1 MSVVRKKR
9 DVNDWDRRLSW
20 ASAFFLIG
28 SVANASLKTVIP
40 IPDALWGLISVL
52 VGVGIL
58 SFYFAN
64 SKEMLNRSSHI
75 FWRSVGIFVILYLIS
90 AIMITWREEPMIGML
105 SGSAMLNFCWWI
117 PSGVFA
123 CSVYNKE
130 TLYEVWV
137 NASYIISFFCVIIF
151 FFHIPTKEYESL
163 AEYNMA
169 YGFYVILP
177 LIIQI
182 NEYKRKK
189 RIWLLLLVLFETFTV
204 LVYANRG
211 VLLSLVFFLIYKFA
225 FESNSRARKIFS
237 ILFLLFFG
245 IIMLSSIQSIAS
257 AAVSIL
263 DVFGFE
269 SRTISMLAEGVVSDT
284 TGRDNIWK
292 VCFKMIEERPILGWG
307 LGGEFYHI
315 ASVLSGTTTSA
326 AVLVGSSPHNGV
338 VQNFVNFG
346 VFGGAVSTYIIL
358 LPFLRLNSV
367 KDEFAK
373 ILIVIF
379 GASRVIPD
387 LVSGDGFFTEPK
399 VAIYLY
405 LFYFW
410 KHCKNVKMQNN
421 NISSR
426 IV

>member
-1 MSVVRKKR
+1 MSI
-9 DVNDWDRRLSW
+9 
-20 ASAFFLIG
+20 ASPVQPCI
-28 SVANASLKTVIP
+28 V
-40 IPDALWGLISVL
+40 

-58 SFYFAN
+58 SFYYAN
-64 SKEMLNRSSHI
+64 SKEMLKRSSLI
-75 FWRSVGIFVILYLIS
+75 FLHSIVLFVFLYLIS
-90 AIMITWREEPMIGML
+90 ALMIIWRGEPIIGMI
-105 SGSAMLNFCWWI
+105 SGSAMLNFMWWI

-130 TLYEVWV
+130 ILYKIWV
-137 NASYIISFFCVIIF
+137 KASYIISFFCVIIF
-151 FFHIPTKEYESL
+151 FFHIPSKEYEEL

-169 YGFYVILP
+169 YGFFVILP

-182 NEYKRKK
+182 NEYSKRK

-211 VLLSLVFFLIYKFA
+211 VLLSLVFFLVYKFA

-237 ILFLLFFG
+237 ILFLLAFG
-245 IIMLSSIQSIAS
+245 LIMLSSIQTLAT

-269 SRTISMLAEGVVSDT
+269 SRTLSMLAEGVVSDT

-292 VCFKMIEERPILGWG
+292 VCFKMIEESPILGWG

-315 ASVLSGTTTSA
+315 ATALSGPIVSSA
-326 AVLVGSSPHNGV
+326 DLAGNSPHNGI

-346 VFGGAVSTYIIL
+346 ILGGTICTIFVI
-358 LPFLRLNSV
+358 LPFLRLNTV
-367 KDEFAK
+367 EDEFAR

-410 KHCKNVKMQNN
+410 KHCYIAK
-421 NISSR
+421 
-426 IV
+426 